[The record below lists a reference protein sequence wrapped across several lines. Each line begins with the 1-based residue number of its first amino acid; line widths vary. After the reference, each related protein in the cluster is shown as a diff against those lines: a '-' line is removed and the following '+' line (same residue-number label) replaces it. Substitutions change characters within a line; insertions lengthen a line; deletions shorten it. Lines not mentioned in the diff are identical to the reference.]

1 MADVGDLITAPAAVL
16 AAALQAAGHQP
27 PVLIVADN
35 AAIARHA
42 PDWAR
47 SFAALDWQ
55 HRVRLSDG
63 PADAIEAEAIA
74 AEAARLAARTLVAAG
89 GAATQSAARAAAART
104 ETPCL
109 VLAD

>member
-1 MADVGDLITAPAAVL
+1 MADVGDVITGPAAVL
-16 AAALQAAGHQP
+16 AAALHAAGHQP

-47 SFAALDWQ
+47 SFAALGWEY
-55 HRVRLSDG
+55 RVRLSDG
-63 PADAIEAEAIA
+63 PADDIEAEAIA
-74 AEAARLAARTLVAAG
+74 AEARHLGAHTLIAAG
-89 GAATQSAARAAAART
+89 GETTQAATRAGAART